1 MNLKVMMILLPATY
15 IVGSINFPI
24 ILFRLSGRHD
34 PRSRFSGNA
43 GVTNVYRQAGLSW
56 AGIILLL
63 DLGRAAALAWVAL
76 QLIPLHYVPWIGFML
91 ILGNRF
97 PCFHQFRGG
106 KGVAG
111 WLGFGAVFSPLSA
124 ILAALLWLVVYGIT
138 RIPFIASLCM
148 VAVLTAG
155 LIIACGYHW
164 TPITG
169 TTITALFICANH
181 RSNMMKIIRKVI

>member
-1 MNLKVMMILLPATY
+1 MDLKVMMMLLPATY

-24 ILFRLSGRHD
+24 ILFMMSGRPD
-34 PRSRFSGNA
+34 PRDRFSGNA
-43 GVTNVYRQAGLSW
+43 GVTNVYRQAGFWW

-76 QLIPLHYVPWIGFML
+76 HLMPIHYVPWIGFTL

-111 WLGFGAVFSPLSA
+111 FLGFAAVISPLAAMLAAILWLG
-124 ILAALLWLVVYGIT
+124 VYGIT
-138 RIPFIASLCM
+138 RLPFMASLCM

-155 LIIACGYHW
+155 IIIACGHHW
-164 TPITG
+164 IPITG
-169 TTITALFICANH
+169 AIITALFICANH
-181 RSNMMKIIRKVI
+181 RRNMMELFSKII